1 MEFEYRGWVIDAT
14 PEFSLGQFFAH
25 ARLVRASSG
34 DDVEPEMH
42 IERNLAWFDDQ
53 DEAIELARQWAI
65 EWVDA
70 REDKVGSADTD
81 DFIQAQRC
89 SSDRSQ
95 VLRKM

>member
-1 MEFEYRGWVIDAT
+1 MMEFEYKGWVIDAT

-25 ARLVRASSG
+25 ARLIRASSG

-65 EWVDA
+65 EWVDT
-70 REDKVGSADTD
+70 REGKVGSPDTD
-81 DFIQAQRC
+81 HLIQATTLSR
-89 SSDRSQ
+89 
-95 VLRKM
+95 